1 MSTIETINSKSA
13 AVRKDW
19 SLSADAIQNAYRQM
33 RTIREFEERLHIE
46 NASGLIP
53 GFTHLYCGQE
63 AVAVGACEHLTDKDY
78 IISTHRGH
86 GHCIAKGCDVE
97 GMMKEIFGSRDGL
110 NKGKGGS
117 MHIADIS
124 KGMLGANGIVGAGQP
139 IAVGAAIA
147 CKLDGEGRVAVSFTG
162 DGASNQGTVF
172 EAMNLAVV
180 LKVPKVFVFENNG
193 YSEHTGASYGIG
205 CDDLVKRIEGF
216 GMPVF
221 EADGFD
227 FFSVYDAMKKALEVA
242 RTGGGP
248 AAIYCTT
255 IRYFGH
261 FEGDPQNYRAKDEVK
276 RYREEEDCLMKFR
289 KRMAETGEVSL
300 DALDRIDAEVLALI
314 ETAVEGAKQAPRPR
328 PEDLLT
334 NVYNSY

>member
-1 MSTIETINSKSA
+1 MSNKNNDSSLA
-13 AVRKDW
+13 ASQPSGLSTEAIVR
-19 SLSADAIQNAYRQM
+19 AYRQM
-33 RTIREFEERLHIE
+33 KTIREFEERLHIE
-46 NASGLIP
+46 NATGAIP
-53 GFTHLYCGQE
+53 GFTHLYSGQE
-63 AVAVGACEHLTDKDY
+63 AVAVGACEHLTDKDF

-86 GHCIAKGCDVE
+86 GHCIAKGCDVPA
-97 GMMKEIFGSRDGL
+97 MMKEIFGSREGL

-147 CKLDGEGRVAVSFTG
+147 CKLKGEGSVALSFTG

-172 EAMNLAVV
+172 EAMNMAVV

-205 CDDLVKRIEGF
+205 CDDIVKRIEGF
-216 GMPVF
+216 GIPVF

-227 FFSVYDAMKKALEVA
+227 FFSVYEAMAKALEIS
-242 RTGGGP
+242 RNGGGP
-248 AAIYCTT
+248 SAIYCET

-261 FEGDPQNYRAKDEVK
+261 FEGDPQNYRAKDEVQ
-276 RYREEEDCLMKFR
+276 RYRAEEDCLMKFR
-289 KRMAETGEVSL
+289 RRMEQTGEVSL
-300 DALDRIDAEVLALI
+300 EVLDQVDEEILALI
-314 ETAVEGAKQAPRPR
+314 ESSVAAAKKAPRPL